1 MADLFDLTSRLTCGG
16 SISGY
21 EHGQIEALEYIRDK
35 YFDEMRREP
44 AGSYVFIRHAKK
56 PGHPRIMF
64 DAHMDEVGMM
74 VTEVLEG
81 GFLRFTNVGGLDT
94 RILQAADVTIYGKE
108 TLYGVIVSTPPHL
121 QTGDRMVLPGIDT
134 LMIDTGL
141 SKEKAEE
148 LIPIGTPVG
157 YRFKLTKLKN
167 NCICGKGFDDK
178 ICAVA
183 GIAAFEQLIN
193 DGYEGELI
201 LLLSTKEEVSRAVVA
216 AVYEL
221 KPDYAIVSDVCCAW
235 VPECGKE
242 AKRKTTVGDGPEISL
257 SAITD
262 VRFTKRLIGFAK
274 KNNFKHT
281 VCVEATSTGT
291 NANDIPLVG
300 LGVPTLLVSIP
311 LKNMHTYSEVVSLDD
326 VADTAALVAGFIKEL
341 GGERNG

>member
-1 MADLFDLTSRLTCGG
+1 MADLFDLTSRLTCGC
-16 SISGY
+16 SVSGF
-21 EHGQIEALEYIRDK
+21 EHGQQEALQYIRDR

-56 PGHPRIMF
+56 PGYPRIMF

-74 VTEVLEG
+74 VTEILEN
-81 GFLRFTNVGGLDT
+81 GFLRFTNIGGLDS

-121 QTGDRMVLPGIDT
+121 QTGDRMVLPGIDQ

-141 SKEKAEE
+141 TKEKAEE
-148 LIPIGTPVG
+148 LIPIGSPVG
-157 YRFKLTKLKN
+157 YRFKLTRLLN
-167 NCICGKGFDDK
+167 DRICGKGFDDK

-183 GIAAFEQLIN
+183 GIAAIEQLIN
-193 DGYEGELI
+193 EGYEGELI
-201 LLLSTKEEVSRAVVA
+201 LLLSTKEEISRAVVA

-235 VPECGKE
+235 VPELGE
-242 AKRKTTVGDGPEISL
+242 DAKRKTTTGDGPEISL

-262 VRFTKRLIGFAK
+262 VRLTKRLIEFAK
-274 KNNFKHT
+274 KNNYKHT

-300 LGVPTLLVSIP
+300 LGVPTVLISIP
-311 LKNMHTYSEVVSLDD
+311 LKNMHTYSEVVSLQD
-326 VADTAALVAGFIKEL
+326 VADTASLAAGFIKEL
-341 GGERNG
+341 GGGNNG